1 MMPKSEMGWVLQYMT
16 DRGFCR
22 DPLHRLG
29 WELGAV
35 GLPVHFP
42 GKEIEYEPSQKVTV
56 GLGSPLP
63 EMRGASPPG
72 KR

>member
-1 MMPKSEMGWVLQYMT
+1 MKSEMGWVLQYMA

-29 WELGAV
+29 WTIGAV
-35 GLPVHFP
+35 GFPIHFP
-42 GKEIEYEPSQKVTV
+42 GKEVEYEPGQKVTV

-63 EMRGASPPG
+63 KMRGASPPG